1 MLGASMK
8 ATKRQQLLML
18 RAKGERAV
26 ELPEGGVPLSER
38 DIPDHLLD
46 QNEDDKRE
54 TALLSSQLPGLAE
67 ADDRASRIAEFLAKV
82 KLNVRK
88 GKRASKAG
96 ARAGQGPVHTDD
108 VVKDAPLPDI
118 TFDFTGVFEW
128 FQPVRRLRP
137 LRRRTA
143 VAESHPDRCELVL
156 NVQKA
161 FNLPRR
167 APRGPPGGGRGR
179 SGGDRGGYG
188 GGYGA
193 APPQTSESPELS
205 VYVEV
210 SFQGA
215 TQRTRLAA
223 GSSPSWQES
232 LSLPFRPPGGDFSPA
247 ALQSSSDVLHV
258 TLFDE
263 RPEHPEVGA
272 YHQTASAERDGD
284 AAIPTARHYLGSVDV
299 PVSALYRADG
309 GVLEGMLPVDQ
320 PPVMLGYEARSSAGA
335 SARGASIQARPALAV
350 YIQFNP
356 ALAKPEPAPA
366 DAGPG
371 EEEPL
376 LRHAKNWEKDARLAG
391 KHCKHRP
398 YRAVATDAM
407 GRSVHLSR
415 YCSPTALPPGFEG
428 ATADEATLR
437 QLLRFAHLVPHVTDM
452 DAFDLPAGVDI
463 WTTTAEFLDMCA
475 GDSEEHALLLL
486 GFLQTLGV
494 EAYVI
499 LGVSAADSDAA
510 MVFTPGGQGRRPG
523 QTAGSPSVYTPML
536 DDALIWDPMAGTT
549 FSVYDAAAGA
559 LMGEVAVVFNH
570 ENVWANT
577 QLAAKPHD
585 MSWNLGDHSL
595 WRPFFSPSTLPPR
608 ALPTRQ
614 RRVAYESFEPAFYE
628 RLAAAVER
636 EAMDAI
642 VKTRQRQHTPFNRRA
657 SRALKELLREV
668 ESHALMSP
676 EEVSAGL
683 PVPGGPP
690 SARVSLAELHAGA
703 LSDVMAGY
711 DVVGYPLNS
720 PFTDAASIRA
730 AVDRTRIAD
739 TSRKDVEFA
748 VATHVEPYG
757 CTFVCSV
764 WVYVARLTKRA

>member
-137 LRRRTA
+137 VRRRTA
-143 VAESHPDRCELVL
+143 VAESHPDRCDLVL

-167 APRGPPGGGRGR
+167 APRGPPDGGRGR
-179 SGGDRGGYG
+179 SGGNRGGYG

-193 APPQTSESPELS
+193 APPHASESPELS

-335 SARGASIQARPALAV
+335 SIQARPALAV

-366 DAGPG
+366 DPGPG

-499 LGVSAADSDAA
+499 LGVSAVDSDAA
-510 MVFTPGGQGRRPG
+510 MVFTPGGR
-523 QTAGSPSVYTPML
+523 
-536 DDALIWDPMAGTT
+536 
-549 FSVYDAAAGA
+549 AAGR
-559 LMGEVAVVFNH
+559 G
-570 ENVWANT
+570 
-577 QLAAKPHD
+577 KPP
-585 MSWNLGDHSL
+585 GA
-595 WRPFFSPSTLPPR
+595 PPSTRRCWTTRSSGTPWQARRSPCTTPPR
-608 ALPTRQ
+608 ARSWARWRWCSTTRTSGPTRSS
-614 RRVAYESFEPAFYE
+614 RRSRTTCPGTWGTTVCGARSSRPA
-628 RLAAAVER
+628 RC
-636 EAMDAI
+636 
-642 VKTRQRQHTPFNRRA
+642 RRA
-657 SRALKELLREV
+657 RSRRGSGAWRT
-668 ESHALMSP
+668 SP
-676 EEVSAGL
+676 SSRRFTSGS
-683 PVPGGPP
+683 PRRW
-690 SARVSLAELHAGA
+690 SARRWTPSSRPGRGSTRRSTVA
-703 LSDVMAGY
+703 
-711 DVVGYPLNS
+711 
-720 PFTDAASIRA
+720 RA
-730 AVDRTRIAD
+730 AR
-739 TSRKDVEFA
+739 
-748 VATHVEPYG
+748 
-757 CTFVCSV
+757 
-764 WVYVARLTKRA
+764 